1 MTMSTAHTIMSLAAI
16 RYNDARR
23 YDAGQRDDKA
33 VLAYATEYIMV
44 DLDGINDEAEVVRVA
59 TFHADAFSLTLAE
72 ILAA

>member
-1 MTMSTAHTIMSLAAI
+1 MTLAAA

-59 TFHADAFSLTLAE
+59 TFHADSFSLTLAE